1 MENKKILILGSSGFL
16 GSDLVKF
23 LLKNNEVV
31 HFDVN
36 PPHPPPNDMFKNNTG
51 SVSLFQKEVKRRCKG
66 QSVLI
71 LNCGDK
77 VEA

>member
-16 GSDLVKF
+16 GRHLVK
-23 LLKNNEVV
+23 LLFKNNEVV
-31 HFDVN
+31 QFDII
-36 PPHPPPNDMFKNNTG
+36 PNHYDMFNNNTG
-51 SVSLFQKEVKRRCKG
+51 SVSLFQKEVKCRYKD

-71 LNCGDK
+71 LNSGDK